1 MASGDN
7 GGMNQQT
14 AGNPPDPSER
24 VNTETQDIE
33 TQDIETQGIETEPI
47 EVDSAPGGS
56 TDPLDEVELELERL
70 AEEDPAESV
79 AVLAQIT
86 AGLNREIDADQETS

>member
-1 MASGDN
+1 MACGDN

-33 TQDIETQGIETEPI
+33 TEPI
-47 EVDSAPGGS
+47 EVDSAPGGP
-56 TDPLDEVELELERL
+56 TDPLDEIETELERL
-70 AEEDPAESV
+70 TEEDPAESV
-79 AVLAQIT
+79 AVLARIT